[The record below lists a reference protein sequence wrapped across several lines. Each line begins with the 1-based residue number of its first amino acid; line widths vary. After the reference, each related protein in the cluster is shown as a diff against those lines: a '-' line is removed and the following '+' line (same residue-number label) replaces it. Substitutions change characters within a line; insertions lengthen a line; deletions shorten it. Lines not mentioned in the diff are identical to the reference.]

1 MRLDQVMSTPAVTVT
16 PETSVKSAAEIMSA
30 RGFTVLPVVDANLE
44 LVGIVSEGDLIADRF
59 PRDARQ
65 PARIDEETEHLPTT
79 VGAVMTRVVISAA
92 LHEAIRAVIARMR
105 AARVRAVPVCDEGR
119 VVGVVTY
126 QDLVRVLARD
136 DKRIAADVRRI
147 LRFYTSPDRFIVRA
161 HEGALELVDTME
173 KAEEWPTVRHLTE
186 QVPGVVTAQVV
197 RPSAA
202 TG

>member
-1 MRLDQVMSTPAVTVT
+1 
-16 PETSVKSAAEIMSA
+16 
-30 RGFTVLPVVDANLE
+30 
-44 LVGIVSEGDLIADRF
+44 
-59 PRDARQ
+59 
-65 PARIDEETEHLPTT
+65 
-79 VGAVMTRVVISAA
+79 
-92 LHEAIRAVIARMR
+92 MR

-136 DKRIAADVRRI
+136 DKRIAADVRRL
-147 LRFYTSPDRFIVRA
+147 LRFYTSPDRFVVRA
-161 HEGALELVDTME
+161 REGALELVDTME